1 MTLFVYAASV
11 SVGFMWR
18 HHPMTPLL
26 FAYTVSRVFAA
37 AILGDAIWRQAK
49 WAHWAGLVFSLL
61 FGIAAGLALL
71 ILRQPAMAAR
81 MRFSTLS
88 MGIQYV
94 ATAALLLATIALIA
108 ALSISRWTTR
118 ANDS

>member
-1 MTLFVYAASV
+1 VALFVYAASV
-11 SVGFMWR
+11 GVGFMWR

-37 AILGDAIWRQAK
+37 GILGDAIWRHAE
-49 WAHWAGLVFSLL
+49 WARWTGLVFSLL
-61 FGIAAGLALL
+61 FGIAGGLALL

-81 MRFSTLS
+81 MRFSALS

-94 ATAALLLATIALIA
+94 ATAALLLAAIALIC
-108 ALSISRWTTR
+108 ALSMSRWRRR